1 MTKHV
6 LVDTKVLID
15 VLENDPTWADWS
27 IEQLRAQSKLRPL
40 AINAIIYAEL
50 ALVFSRI
57 EQLDDA
63 VSQLGLTVLE
73 IPRPALFVASQAFMQ
88 YKRASGT
95 KSNGL
100 PDFLIGAHA
109 ATEQMPVLT
118 RDVRRCKTYFPTVTL
133 IAPSD
138 TFV

>member
-6 LVDTKVLID
+6 LVETKVLID

-50 ALVFSRI
+50 ALMFSRI

-73 IPRPALFVASQAFMQ
+73 IPRPALLVASRAFTQ

-95 KSNGL
+95 KSNVL
-100 PDFLIGAHA
+100 RDFLIGAHA

-133 IAPSD
+133 SAPSD
-138 TFV
+138 TPV